1 MKRILLSVVLASAA
15 AGAHADWA
23 KVDHPSKDFSL
34 YVDRDTLKT
43 AGVGIMQMWHL
54 LDYGQPQ
61 QIDGKAFLSVKG
73 QDEYDCDKQMRRDV
87 LYLWHE
93 GPMGN
98 SHNVKAA
105 YKPGPW
111 TKPEAGSHD
120 ASLLAIACPA
130 K

>member
-15 AGAHADWA
+15 AGAHADWT

-34 YVDRDTLKT
+34 YIDRDTLKP
-43 AGVGIMQMWHL
+43 AGVGIMQMWHM
-54 LDYGQPQ
+54 LDYAQAQ
-61 QIDGKAFLSVKG
+61 QIDGKPFRSVKG
-73 QDEYDCDKQMRRDV
+73 QDEYDCDRQVRRDI
-87 LYLWHE
+87 LYLWHD

-98 SHNVKAA
+98 SHNVKSA

-111 TKPEAGSHD
+111 IKPEPGSPSE
-120 ASLLAIACPA
+120 ALLAVACPA